1 MSTTAPVHQG
11 RGLQATCVAVDIGD
25 ARILQPVSITV
36 PVGEFVALI
45 GPSGSGKSTML
56 RVLAG
61 VAPASEGEVLI
72 GGEEVRLRSTDIGY
86 VPFGTLLHKEL
97 TVREA
102 LQCAAQLRLPPQTPR
117 SDLSERV
124 EAVIAE
130 LSMSSSADTRI
141 SQLSDGQRRRASCG
155 AELVGRPDVL
165 VLDEPAT
172 GLDAALERRVMDMLR
187 GLADEGRGVLVA
199 THATSS
205 LDLCDRVAVLAQ
217 GGELRFLGRPSEL
230 LDRFEVESFD
240 EVYNALEDDTRVRPA
255 EEHEVSEAIA
265 APRSQRRRE
274 QIPPFG
280 GQVRVLAWRYA
291 TCMLRD
297 RRQLLLLLGQA
308 PIIGLAIGF
317 ALPAGVFGDRTLSSY
332 YLVMLAF
339 LLVTGS
345 LWLGAITACR
355 EIVREKAII
364 AREVSVGVRLEAYL
378 AAKCAVL
385 LPLAAAEALLLSLA
399 TLLIQPIQQGPGVVF
414 EIFLVCVV
422 CAWAAIALGL
432 WLSAAVTTPDQST
445 SSVPL
450 LLIPQLLF
458 AGAIIP
464 FTSFNVVLKAVGDL
478 MISRWALSALGNV
491 IGLDEQ
497 LDSSIGSVT
506 GFDPSFYRI
515 PAAASLGALVALSV
529 IALVGA
535 ALTLERRLSR

>member
-1 MSTTAPVHQG
+1 VSTTAPVHEG

-141 SQLSDGQRRRASCG
+141 GQLSDGQRRRASCG

-265 APRSQRRRE
+265 APRSQRHRE

-478 MISRWALSALGNV
+478 MISRWALSALGNI